1 MIISWSARQVLTINI
16 LDVSEGLIGCRRC
29 GSTTGQSWS
38 KAHEYNVVSHHRHM
52 SDVTQ
57 DDKYT
62 ACHQITK
69 QDNDDQRNKDCIT
82 TEFCAVGQFWISKYQ
97 GWALG
102 AATKY
107 HPAPK
112 AQQGNSFN

>member
-1 MIISWSARQVLTINI
+1 
-16 LDVSEGLIGCRRC
+16 
-29 GSTTGQSWS
+29 
-38 KAHEYNVVSHHRHM
+38 M

-82 TEFCAVGQFWISKYQ
+82 TEFCAVGQFWISKCQ

-112 AQQGNSFN
+112 AQQGNSCNWTQNLSPWRHALVHDDERKLEDHDIDYNV